1 MESLTGIVWS
11 LVGLA
16 LIKVRYPNRIEL
28 RKTLHHIIWGTGEL
42 RRIDADQFA
51 IAVLKQSKDVFDK
64 LAEM

>member
-1 MESLTGIVWS
+1 MESLTGIIWS

-28 RKTLHHIIWGTGEL
+28 RKTLHHIIWANGEL

>member
-1 MESLTGIVWS
+1 MESLTGIVWC

-16 LIKVRYPNRIEL
+16 LIKARYPNRIEL
-28 RKTLHHIIWGTGEL
+28 RKTLHRIIWGKSEL

>member
-1 MESLTGIVWS
+1 MESLTGIIWS

-28 RKTLHHIIWGTGEL
+28 RKPLHHTIWANGEL